1 MPEIVSRV
9 IDETHAFKPNTRFNI
24 PRCLSERNTREDI
37 ESLTW
42 DVEYSTAGKLAR
54 QMEN

>member
-9 IDETHAFKPNTRFNI
+9 IDETHAFKPNIKFNI
-24 PRCLSERNTREDI
+24 PCCLSERNTREAT

-42 DVEYSTAGKLAR
+42 DVE
-54 QMEN
+54 